1 MIEHIRDTEEEQD
14 KWKWMHSTPNAILSF
29 CDNQDVFLA
38 ILEKVKKFNA
48 PLPTKFSAS
57 KKFSNENNILH
68 HLSKDPLS
76 DKQME
81 LLMIA
86 LQQEDVRP
94 DDKNSDGKT
103 FLDLSPIFQKL
114 LQQIQTST
122 DEWAIEVFLLFITN
136 PKVFESWIE
145 LGDDSL
151 LEAVLDRLSQS
162 LLAIKKHVRN
172 LFKFRNLYSIVTVK
186 YFLQKQNL
194 QKFEP
199 IRCWPIRLI
208 WKKKS
213 KLPRSFEALLF
224 LIAKYHDY
232 VESKLKYLCKK
243 NLSYNRKEDHK
254 GKYNKNHP

>member
-1 MIEHIRDTEEEQD
+1 MIEYIRDTEEEQD
-14 KWKWMHSTPNAILSF
+14 KWKWMHSTPNSILSF

-57 KKFSNENNILH
+57 KKFSNENAILH

-81 LLMIA
+81 LIMIA

-94 DDKNSDGKT
+94 DDKNSDRKT

-122 DEWAIEVFLLFITN
+122 DEWATELFLLFVTN
-136 PKVFESWIE
+136 PKVLESWIE

-162 LLAIKKHVRN
+162 LLAIRKRVRN
-172 LFKFRNLYSIVTVK
+172 LFKSRILYSICTLGTVTRK
-186 YFLQKQNL
+186 DPLEDPQIL
-194 QKFEP
+194 
-199 IRCWPIRLI
+199 R
-208 WKKKS
+208 
-213 KLPRSFEALLF
+213 
-224 LIAKYHDY
+224 D
-232 VESKLKYLCKK
+232 
-243 NLSYNRKEDHK
+243 LSR
-254 GKYNKNHP
+254 

>member
-29 CDNQDVFLA
+29 CDNQDVFLT
-38 ILEKVKKFNA
+38 ILEKVKKFNS

-57 KKFSNENNILH
+57 KKFSNENTILH

-114 LQQIQTST
+114 LQQIQTAT
-122 DEWAIEVFLLFITN
+122 DEWAIELFLLFVTN
-136 PKVFESWIE
+136 PKVLESWIE

-151 LEAVLDRLSQS
+151 LEAVLDRLNQS

-172 LFKFRNLYSIVTVK
+172 LLKSRILYSICTLGTITRK
-186 YFLQKQNL
+186 DPLEDPQIL
-194 QKFEP
+194 
-199 IRCWPIRLI
+199 R
-208 WKKKS
+208 
-213 KLPRSFEALLF
+213 AL
-224 LIAKYHDY
+224 
-232 VESKLKYLCKK
+232 S
-243 NLSYNRKEDHK
+243 R
-254 GKYNKNHP
+254 

>member
-1 MIEHIRDTEEEQD
+1 MIEYIRDTEEEQD

-29 CDNQDVFLA
+29 SDNQDVFLA

-57 KKFSNENNILH
+57 KKFSNENAILH

-81 LLMIA
+81 LIMIA

-94 DDKNSDGKT
+94 DDKNSDRKT

-122 DEWAIEVFLLFITN
+122 DEWATELFLLFVTN
-136 PKVFESWIE
+136 PKVLESWIE

-162 LLAIKKHVRN
+162 LLAIRKRVRN
-172 LFKFRNLYSIVTVK
+172 LFKSRILYSICTLGTVTRK
-186 YFLQKQNL
+186 DPLEDPQIL
-194 QKFEP
+194 
-199 IRCWPIRLI
+199 R
-208 WKKKS
+208 
-213 KLPRSFEALLF
+213 
-224 LIAKYHDY
+224 D
-232 VESKLKYLCKK
+232 
-243 NLSYNRKEDHK
+243 LSR
-254 GKYNKNHP
+254 

>member
-1 MIEHIRDTEEEQD
+1 MIEYIRDTEEEQD

-38 ILEKVKKFNA
+38 ILEKVQKFNA

-57 KKFSNENNILH
+57 KKFSNENTILH

-162 LLAIKKHVRN
+162 LLAIKK
-172 LFKFRNLYSIVTVK
+172 
-186 YFLQKQNL
+186 
-194 QKFEP
+194 FEP

-232 VESKLKYLCKK
+232 VEPKLKYLCKK